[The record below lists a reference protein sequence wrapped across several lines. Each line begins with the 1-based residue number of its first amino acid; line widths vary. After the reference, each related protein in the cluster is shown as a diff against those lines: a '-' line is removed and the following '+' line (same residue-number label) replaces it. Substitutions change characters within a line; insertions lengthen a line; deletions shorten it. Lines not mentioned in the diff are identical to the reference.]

1 MWVFLRL
8 GSKAERKAPHAFVPK
23 IHPLLQPPNASM
35 SVALGFALRSMPVRL
50 AARLDLT
57 HPGWNRGIIYSKACY
72 SRRRWAGTK
81 TTEVTDRRS
90 ACTWLTSTPE
100 QLSSEDILSSFPTEL
115 SQSTLDYI
123 PVLLFTPAFAHWA
136 DAQGTFFEQCLSRLY
151 HKISDRLPQL
161 PIHAVGAIVDRLPHY
176 TREHTAFGES
186 EGVSIILARRDNIQ
200 GKAATLRQIR
210 FAETEE
216 PTLLF
221 AFREDI
227 RDQSIRQPVHEIGLR
242 LANTIFL
249 NGKEN
254 TLFGTRWAYD
264 TSSRRLKLEKLVDLS
279 ICSVMVMPNSIRSSL
294 SLPLCPVGE
303 RRKVTS
309 SMGNILRQVAKHA
322 DGKSDESMPASSEL
336 EKVLPQ
342 YISENVIADRR
353 VTVWALI
360 EKTEKSPY
368 AKSDHSQRSLAQAI
382 KNGAKLHRVM
392 SGGGGWGKKQGL
404 LSLDPEM
411 SFGELRD
418 EGIKPLHQ
426 LLSMDEVDSTYYE
439 AARPPELPMFLQD
452 LSKLSQAAEPGDYV
466 QFFASVPDRELY
478 ADSSI
483 STCESS
489 RNSLSCCFGVMSDAD
504 MLSSHTVSHKNLTV
518 LPNHFGA
525 LSEKAITY
533 QQPLAEAKPDTF
545 ETHTKVDVPGSRL
558 ALILE

>member
-1 MWVFLRL
+1 
-8 GSKAERKAPHAFVPK
+8 
-23 IHPLLQPPNASM
+23 M
-35 SVALGFALRSMPVRL
+35 SVTLGVSLRCMPARL
-50 AARLDLT
+50 AARLDLVRLEL
-57 HPGWNRGIIYSKACY
+57 GWNRGTVCSQAHY

-81 TTEVTDRRS
+81 TTEATDRRS
-90 ACTWLTSTPE
+90 ACTWLTTTPE

-115 SQSTLDYI
+115 SRSTLDYI

-151 HKISDRLPQL
+151 QKTSDGLPQL
-161 PIHAVGAIVDRLPHY
+161 PIHAICAIIDRLPY
-176 TREHTAFGES
+176 YAREHNAFGES
-186 EGVSIILARRDNIQ
+186 EGVSIILARRDDIQ
-200 GKAATLRQIR
+200 GKAATPRQIR
-210 FAETEE
+210 LAETEE

-221 AFREDI
+221 SFREDI
-227 RDQSIRQPVHEIGLR
+227 RDQSLRQPFHEIGLR

-279 ICSVMVMPNSIRSSL
+279 TCSVMMTPNSIRSSL
-294 SLPLCPVGE
+294 DLPLYPIGE
-303 RRKVTS
+303 RRKVIS
-309 SMGNILRQVAKHA
+309 SMGNILRQVTKHA

-336 EKVLPQ
+336 EKVLPR
-342 YISENVIADRR
+342 YISENDIADRR

-368 AKSDHSQRSLAQAI
+368 AKSNHSPSSLAEAI
-382 KNGAKLHRVM
+382 QNGAKLHRVM

-411 SFGELRD
+411 SFGELREED
-418 EGIKPLHQ
+418 IKPLHQ
-426 LLSMDEVDSTYYE
+426 LLSMDKVDSAYE

-466 QFFASVPDRELY
+466 QFFASVAERELY
-478 ADSSI
+478 ADNSI

-489 RNSLSCCFGVMSDAD
+489 GNTVSCCFGVMSDAD
-504 MLSSHTVSHKNLTV
+504 MLSSHTVGHKNLTV
-518 LPNHFGA
+518 VPNHFGA

-533 QQPLAEAKPDTF
+533 LQPLAEAKLDTF